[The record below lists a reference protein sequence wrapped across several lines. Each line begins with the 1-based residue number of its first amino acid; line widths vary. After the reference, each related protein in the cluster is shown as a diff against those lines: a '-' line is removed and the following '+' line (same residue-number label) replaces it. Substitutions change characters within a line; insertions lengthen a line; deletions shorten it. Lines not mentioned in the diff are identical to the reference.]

1 MNYAGNYVSYY
12 LNVEEAGDYNVILNV
27 ANGRAAFD
35 FDPGMEVDGTKFP
48 ATINAKQTGDGEK
61 NEWYNFENLEPVTV
75 TLPKGHS
82 ILTLRASEKDK
93 YPNIDYILVEKK
105 QTATQSLKSA
115 AAKKARTAED
125 TPASEPADSGKIM
138 LVDVYNNP
146 ELMDDFL
153 AQLSDDQLCGLMGG
167 QTNTGV
173 ANTGGMGNLMEY
185 GIPNAMT
192 ADVRRVSVSVQP
204 VLHGRSPHFLQVPG
218 M

>member
-1 MNYAGNYVSYY
+1 
-12 LNVEEAGDYNVILNV
+12 
-27 ANGRAAFD
+27 
-35 FDPGMEVDGTKFP
+35 
-48 ATINAKQTGDGEK
+48 
-61 NEWYNFENLEPVTV
+61 
-75 TLPKGHS
+75 
-82 ILTLRASEKDK
+82 
-93 YPNIDYILVEKK
+93 
-105 QTATQSLKSA
+105 
-115 AAKKARTAED
+115 
-125 TPASEPADSGKIM
+125 M

-153 AQLSDDQLCGLMGG
+153 AQLSDDQLCTLMGG

-192 ADVRRVSVSVQP
+192 QTVRRVSVSVQP